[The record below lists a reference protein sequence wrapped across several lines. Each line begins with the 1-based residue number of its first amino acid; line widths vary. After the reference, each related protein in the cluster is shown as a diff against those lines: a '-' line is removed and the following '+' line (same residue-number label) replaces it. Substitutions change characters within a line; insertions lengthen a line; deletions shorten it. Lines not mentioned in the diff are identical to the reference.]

1 MSAKVD
7 ELDDD
12 LVSSKAWDSSIL
24 RRLSQY
30 ARPHAGLFLTSFCVL
45 AVLFALE
52 LAGPWAWRHALDG
65 PVRAAYDARG
75 QDPGADVAPFVRD
88 FWRWVAIYVGL
99 VVLSIVFRYFEVA
112 QLNKTGQVVIA
123 DLRARLFRHMQGL
136 DLSFFDKRPTGAL
149 VTRVTSDVE
158 NLNEMFT
165 SGLIVLLFDFV
176 KVVGLLVFLFWL
188 NWQLALVVL
197 GGTPFLIGVS
207 LVFRGGARSAHRA
220 VRARL
225 SRMNGYLQ
233 EVLQGIRVVQVFRRE
248 KQVSQRFAKHL
259 ESYLEANLRT
269 IFLFALF
276 FPVIDFVVSAI
287 QGSTLWV
294 GGLSISS
301 GHLSYGEFVQFW
313 FYVAMLVAPIRE
325 LGERYN
331 ILQSA
336 FASAER
342 IFDILDTRSKL
353 AEATH
358 HARSEERASASAVDA
373 RRFGRAAVAPVQS
386 PVLGD
391 ERAEVASMQGQ
402 VRGDVRAEAASMQG
416 SVRVDARAD
425 VRSMQGQVRGDARAD
440 SASMH
445 GHVQFEHVTFAYDA
459 GVEVLHDVSFEIRPG
474 QTVAVVGATG
484 AGKSTL
490 VNLLLRFYDPTSG
503 RITIDGIDLRE
514 CDARAMRRHFGLVL
528 QEDFLFAGTVHEN
541 LVMDREE
548 VSDESLELALEAS
561 RADEVIARLPGGM
574 HAPVAERG
582 ATFST
587 GERQLLAIARALAG
601 KPTIVILDEATA
613 SVDSGTEAQIEA
625 ATRELLAGRSAL
637 VVAHR
642 LSTVRRADEILVMHR
657 GRLRERGTHEELIAH
672 NGIYA
677 RLYALQFSEEG
688 VSS

>member
-1 MSAKVD
+1 MTARSD
-7 ELDDD
+7 DDLDDD

-24 RRLSQY
+24 RRLATY
-30 ARPHAGLFLTSFCVL
+30 ARPHLKLFVASFLVL
-45 AVLFALE
+45 AVLFGLD
-52 LAGPWAWRHALDG
+52 LVGPWVWRHALDG
-65 PVRAAYDARG
+65 PVLAAHDARSR
-75 QDPGADVAPFVRD
+75 DLGADVTAYVHQ
-88 FWRWVAIYVGL
+88 FWWWVALYVG
-99 VVLSIVFRYFEVA
+99 VVALSIVFRYLEVA
-112 QLNKTGQVVIA
+112 QLNHTGQVVIA
-123 DLRARLFRHMQGL
+123 DLRSRLFRHMQRL

-149 VTRVTSDVE
+149 VTRVTGDVE

-165 SGLIVLLFDFV
+165 SGLIVLMFDFV
-176 KVVGLLVFLFWL
+176 KVAGLLVFIFLL
-188 NWQLALVVL
+188 NWKLALVVL
-197 GGTPFLIGVS
+197 AGTPFLIGVS

-225 SRMNGYLQ
+225 SRLNGYLQ

-248 KQVSQRFAKHL
+248 KQVSQRFAAHL
-259 ESYLEANLRT
+259 DSYLAANLRT

-294 GGLSISS
+294 GGLSISR
-301 GHLSYGEFVQFW
+301 GGLSYGEFVQFW

-353 AEATH
+353 ADAAPDALRANRGALNVARDSATSVD
-358 HARSEERASASAVDA
+358 HAVRQEGAQHDGPPREHVQRD
-373 RRFGRAAVAPVQS
+373 RAVAAS
-386 PVLGD
+386 PVVP
-391 ERAEVASMQGQ
+391 R
-402 VRGDVRAEAASMQG
+402 
-416 SVRVDARAD
+416 
-425 VRSMQGQVRGDARAD
+425 
-440 SASMH
+440 
-445 GHVQFEHVTFAYDA
+445 GHVRFERVSFAYDA
-459 GVEVLHDVSFEIRPG
+459 GVEVLHDVSFEIPPG
-474 QTVAVVGATG
+474 KTVAVVGATG

-490 VNLLLRFYDPTSG
+490 VNLLLRFYDPTGG
-503 RITIDGIDLRE
+503 RITIDGVDL
-514 CDARAMRRHFGLVL
+514 CDYDVRKLRRHYGLVL

-541 LVMDREE
+541 IVMQREE
-548 VSDESLELALEAS
+548 VTDESLELALEAS
-561 RADEVIARLPGGM
+561 RADEVIARLPGGL

-582 ATFST
+582 STFST

-601 KPTIVILDEATA
+601 QPAIVILDEATA

-642 LSTVRRADEILVMHR
+642 LSTVRRADKILVMHR
-657 GRLRERGTHEELIAH
+657 GRLREHGTHEELLAL

-677 RLYALQFSEEG
+677 RLYALQFAEENQ
-688 VSS
+688 VA

>member
-1 MSAKVD
+1 VKKPSRNTRRATSAQQD
-7 ELDDD
+7 DLDDD

-24 RRLSQY
+24 RRLSVY
-30 ARPHAGLFLTSFCVL
+30 ARPHARLFFASFCVL
-45 AVLFALE
+45 AVLFGLE
-52 LAGPWAWRHALDG
+52 LLGPWTWRHALDG

-75 QDPGADVAPFVRD
+75 QDAGADVAPFVRE

-99 VVLSIVFRYFEVA
+99 VVLSIAFRYFEVA

-123 DLRARLFRHMQGL
+123 DLRARLFRHMQSL

-176 KVVGLLVFLFWL
+176 KVVGCLAFLFWL
-188 NWQLALVVL
+188 NWRLALVVL

-248 KQVSQRFAKHL
+248 KQVSDRFARHL
-259 ESYLEANLRT
+259 DSYLEANLRT

-294 GGLSISS
+294 GGLSISA

-342 IFDILDTRSKL
+342 IFDILDTRSRL
-353 AEATH
+353 
-358 HARSEERASASAVDA
+358 VDA
-373 RRFGRAAVAPVQS
+373 SSDTLRANRAALNARRDGQTAVATAV
-386 PVLGD
+386 
-391 ERAEVASMQGQ
+391 
-402 VRGDVRAEAASMQG
+402 
-416 SVRVDARAD
+416 
-425 VRSMQGQVRGDARAD
+425 
-440 SASMH
+440 H
-445 GHVQFEHVTFAYDA
+445 GHVRFEHVSFAYDA
-459 GVEVLHDVSFEIRPG
+459 GVEVLHDVSFEIPPG
-474 QTVAVVGATG
+474 KTVAVVGATG

-490 VNLLLRFYDPTSG
+490 VNLLLRFYDPTAG
-503 RITIDGIDLRE
+503 RITIDGVDV
-514 CDARAMRRHFGLVL
+514 CDYDARALRRHFGLVL

-541 LVMDREE
+541 LVMEREE

-561 RADEVIARLPGGM
+561 RADEVIARLQGGL

-642 LSTVRRADEILVMHR
+642 LSTVRRADMILVMHR
-657 GRLRERGTHEELIAH
+657 GRLRERGTHDELVAQ

-688 VSS
+688 ASA